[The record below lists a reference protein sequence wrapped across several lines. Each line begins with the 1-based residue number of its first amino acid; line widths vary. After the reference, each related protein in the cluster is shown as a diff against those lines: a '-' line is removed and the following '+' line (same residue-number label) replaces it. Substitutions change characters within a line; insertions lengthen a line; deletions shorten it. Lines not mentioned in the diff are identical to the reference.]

1 MLARGTSRRS
11 DAPHRM
17 AGRTRKE
24 IMTDDDSGRIRIRDQ
39 VYPFPKADSMNAKEW
54 HLMKEIAGIRSGEL
68 LAALTAGDVDVL
80 VAFAHI
86 AIRRAGAT
94 RPTLDEL
101 WELNP
106 NSDLEM
112 VGGEDEPVEESD
124 PTPAG
129 EPAGVNGNG
138 SSEMTQPEP
147 GNPPTVTSSA

>member
-1 MLARGTSRRS
+1 
-11 DAPHRM
+11 
-17 AGRTRKE
+17 
-24 IMTDDDSGRIRIRDQ
+24 MTDNDDTGRIRIRDQ

-86 AIRRAGAT
+86 ALRRAGAT

-106 NSDLEM
+106 NSDLELL
-112 VGGEDEPVEESD
+112 EPETSAPEETD
-124 PTPAG
+124 PTTADG
-129 EPAGVNGNG
+129 SVGAEGNG
-138 SSEMTQPEP
+138 RSEMIPPVP
-147 GNPPTVTSSA
+147 GSLPTVTSSG